1 MKNEAKLEI
10 DMKRLA
16 TYVRNEVV
24 RLKRSIALLGVFVVL
39 VGVTEAFGVPG
50 RVSQLA
56 DRGGV
61 AWNLSG
67 GSFIGALGVLPGL
80 MTRPE
85 DKSPGDATAEKGDRN
100 CEAFHP
106 ISAEARKKFFGKLP
120 YGRLIREKAEQ
131 QGVDP
136 ILVVAI
142 IANESGFR
150 RNAVSAAGA
159 KGLMQLTPETGQW
172 MGAADLHDPAENIEA
187 GVRYLHYLSERFNGD
202 LAKQLAAY
210 NAGEGCVLR
219 YGGVPP
225 FRETRAYV
233 KRVLRTYQKVADQLE
248 QFGRAYD
255 ERLATTTPKGSEIA
269 SAG

>member
-1 MKNEAKLEI
+1 MKNETKPEI

-16 TYVRNEVV
+16 TSVRNEVV

-67 GSFIGALGVLPGL
+67 GSFFGALGVLPGL
-80 MTRPE
+80 MSRPMDTPLAATR
-85 DKSPGDATAEKGDRN
+85 EKTDRD

-159 KGLMQLTPETGQW
+159 RGLMQLTPETGQW
-172 MGAADLHDPAENIEA
+172 MGAADLHDPAENIGA

-210 NAGEGCVLR
+210 NAGEGCVLH

-233 KRVLRTYQKVADQLE
+233 KRVLRTYQKVADELE

-255 ERLATTTPKGSEIA
+255 ERLAATTPKGSEIA